1 MLHRCLFIALFLLG
15 LTSTTV
21 GQALSLVIWPDS
33 AAALI
38 KDIPSTI
45 SDSNS
50 VEPVLESIVSQ
61 LRWLGHLESAVDQI
75 QLRDSTLEIQL
86 HLGPIYHWMPLD
98 LAEIPE
104 NLLRD
109 LGFQK
114 FKWEKT
120 PVRLTQL
127 QSWQQEILAY
137 AENNGYPF
145 AAVQLEPFLTEK
157 NELGGKLRFG
167 LGPNI
172 RLDTLQVVGDIE
184 LSTFYIQSYLGLE
197 PGQAYNQEKLN
208 QSEKRLRDLPFVQV
222 KQGTDLQFFKDKVRP
237 VFHLQ
242 KKKASRF
249 DFIIGVLPNN
259 SQTGR
264 LLVTGDLEG
273 ELINAFGKGERLY
286 AHFEQL
292 RPATQELELALAYP
306 YLFRLPFGTEVA
318 FNIYKRDSAFL
329 DVELDVG
336 IQYLLEGGNYLK
348 VFWQQQ
354 NSNLLN
360 INEALLLQRQ
370 ELPQQLDIRQSIF
383 GLQLYLQRLNN
394 RFNPRRGWI
403 TEFRAGAGN
412 KRIRRNVQIEEI
424 GLGPLYDTLQLN
436 TLQFQIE
443 GQIAAY
449 FPLFRRS
456 TLKVGANLGLLLSD
470 GLIYQNEQYRVGG
483 NRLLRG
489 FDEEFFFATNYLVAT
504 LEYRLLLSENAFLFA
519 FGDAAWLENRTVAQA
534 QVTYPYSMGA
544 GISLETSAGLFSI
557 SLAYGKEQNTT
568 FNLNNPKVHFGYIS
582 LF

>member
-1 MLHRCLFIALFLLG
+1 M
-15 LTSTTV
+15 
-21 GQALSLVIWPDS
+21 
-33 AAALI
+33 
-38 KDIPSTI
+38 
-45 SDSNS
+45 
-50 VEPVLESIVSQ
+50 VSQ
-61 LRWLGHLESAVDQI
+61 LRWMGYLEAAVDQV
-75 QLRDSTLEIQL
+75 QLQDSTLEIQL
-86 HLGPIYHWMPLD
+86 HLGNIYYWMPLN
-98 LAEIPE
+98 LSEIPE

-109 LGFQK
+109 LGLQK

-120 PVRLTQL
+120 PVRLSQL
-127 QSWQQEILAY
+127 QSWQRQILSY

-145 AAVQLEPFLTEK
+145 AAVQLEPFLTEN
-157 NELGGKLRFG
+157 NELGGRLRFG

-172 RLDTLQVVGDIE
+172 RLDTLQVEGDID
-184 LSTFYIQSYLGLE
+184 LSTFYLQSYLGLL
-197 PGQAYNQEKLN
+197 PGEAYDQEKIS
-208 QSEKRLRDLPFVQV
+208 QSEKRLRDLPFVQI
-222 KQGTDLQFFKDKVRP
+222 KQGTELQFYQDKVRP

-306 YLFRLPFGTEVA
+306 YLFRLPFGTDLA

-329 DVELDVG
+329 DVELDIG

-360 INEALLLQRQ
+360 INEALLLQQ
-370 ELPQQLDIRQSIF
+370 QALPQQLDIRQSLF
-383 GLQLYLQRLNN
+383 GLQLYLQKLNN

-403 TEFRAGAGN
+403 SELRIGAGN
-412 KRIRRNVQIEEI
+412 KRIQRNVQIEEI
-424 GLGPLYDTLQLN
+424 GLGSLYDAFQVN
-436 TLQFQIE
+436 NLQFQIE
-443 GQIAAY
+443 GYAAAY

-456 TLKVGANLGLLLSD
+456 TLKLGANLGLLLSD
-470 GLIYQNEQYRVGG
+470 GAIYQNEQYRVGG

-489 FDEEFFFATNYLVAT
+489 FDEEFFFATNYVVTT
-504 LEYRLLLSENAFLFA
+504 LEYRLLLSENAFLFT
-519 FGDAAWLENRTVAQA
+519 FWDGAWLENRTVAEA
-534 QVTYPYSMGA
+534 QVIYPYSLGA

-557 SLAYGKEQNTT
+557 SLAYGKEQNTA